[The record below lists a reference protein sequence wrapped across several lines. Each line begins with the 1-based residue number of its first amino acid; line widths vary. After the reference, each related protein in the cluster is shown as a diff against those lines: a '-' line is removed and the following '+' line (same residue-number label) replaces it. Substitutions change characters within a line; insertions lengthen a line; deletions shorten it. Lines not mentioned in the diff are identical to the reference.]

1 MNDKKEDWLQK
12 ARDGWS
18 NRGSK
23 RPPFAIE
30 PYNETLATRF
40 KNYL

>member
-1 MNDKKEDWLQK
+1 MDDNKNDRLQN

-30 PYNETLATRF
+30 PKEGQRSVWDTYS
-40 KNYL
+40 